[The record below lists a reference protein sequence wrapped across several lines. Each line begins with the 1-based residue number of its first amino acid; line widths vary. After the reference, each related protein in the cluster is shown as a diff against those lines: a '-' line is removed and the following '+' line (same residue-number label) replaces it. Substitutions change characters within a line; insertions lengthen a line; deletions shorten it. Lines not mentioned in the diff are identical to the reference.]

1 MLGQKMCRH
10 FKALCE
16 NHTTQLLIF
25 LKLKPIVKKLNL
37 VVEIGFKT
45 VCAAVLWLKISYFF

>member
-1 MLGQKMCRH
+1 M
-10 FKALCE
+10 
-16 NHTTQLLIF
+16 TQLSIF

-45 VCAAVLWLKISYFF
+45 VCADFLWLEISDFFKKLFKTARTTVNLTK